1 MRSSAVRRRTGRSR
15 EGAVPLY
22 DYQCEAGHRVE
33 KREPFGSPAHQPCDK
48 CGRPAHRLLNAP
60 PILFKGSGWYS
71 TDSSRTFRAGVNEE
85 HARADGDDS
94 SESSDDAP
102 ATKPAEKKT
111 TRAKAS
117 DSAAKPAARSTR
129 TAKPAAGDS

>member
-1 MRSSAVRRRTGRSR
+1 M
-15 EGAVPLY
+15 PLY

-48 CGRPAHRLLNAP
+48 CGKPAHRLLNAP

-85 HARADGDDS
+85 HARADGDGS
-94 SESSDDAP
+94 SESSSSDDAP
-102 ATKPAEKKT
+102 AAKPAEKKT

-117 DSAAKPAARSTR
+117 KSAAKPSTSSS
-129 TAKPAAGDS
+129 PAAGDK